1 MILNKGHLWC
11 FSHKILKNHIFYV
24 LYLFAPEYQKNSLIL
39 AVLFAQTLFLN
50 VWHFMKCHEVEL
62 KRKISSN
69 ILQLIWLILIRS
81 LTLLGMKRGKCISN
95 PKICKVP
102 YLNTHKSKNPMWN
115 SQSQKWKNSIPC
127 WIIKLFRLFFV
138 KPSQIHLHFL
148 RSIFTFLVEETREK

>member
-50 VWHFMKCHEVEL
+50 VWHFMTCHEVEL
-62 KRKISSN
+62 RRKISSN

-95 PKICKVP
+95 PKIAKSHIWTHINPKIQCEIPSHKNEKILFHVESSIFLDYFLLNHLRFIYTFCDP
-102 YLNTHKSKNPMWN
+102 YLR
-115 SQSQKWKNSIPC
+115 
-127 WIIKLFRLFFV
+127 F
-138 KPSQIHLHFL
+138 
-148 RSIFTFLVEETREK
+148 